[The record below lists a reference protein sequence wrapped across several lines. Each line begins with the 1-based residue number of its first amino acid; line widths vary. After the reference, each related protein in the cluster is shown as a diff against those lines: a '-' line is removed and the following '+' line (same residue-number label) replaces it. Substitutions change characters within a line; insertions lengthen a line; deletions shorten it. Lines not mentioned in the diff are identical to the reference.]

1 MTGRTLIACLGNIFL
16 GDDGFGVEVARRLAG
31 QELPEGVRVTDYG
44 IRGMHLAYDLAEGF
58 DTTILVDATK
68 RGDEPGTVYVIEP
81 QPARPAAADHGTDD
95 GAGGDGA
102 GGGRPLEAMS
112 LFNAHGMQPD
122 VVLDMA
128 GTLGADAGRVL
139 VVGCEP
145 ASLQEGIGLSP
156 PVAAAV
162 DEAVR
167 VVTRLVTAE
176 RPVEDTAA
184 APPDDSAAAPPDD
197 SAAAPPDD
205 SAAVAQNDGAAVPHE
220 DGAAAAQETARLG
233 DKGSRRK

>member
-81 QPARPAAADHGTDD
+81 QPTRPPTGDHGTDD
-95 GAGGDGA
+95 GAGGDAA
-102 GGGRPLEAMS
+102 GGGSPLEAMS

-145 ASLQEGIGLSP
+145 ASLEEGIGLSP

-167 VVTRLVTAE
+167 LVTRLVTAE

-184 APPDDSAAAPPDD
+184 AT
-197 SAAAPPDD
+197 
-205 SAAVAQNDGAAVPHE
+205 QNDGAGVPHK
-220 DGAAAAQETARLG
+220 DGAAAAQETVRLG

>member
-16 GDDGFGVEVARRLAG
+16 GDDGFGVEVARRLATR
-31 QELPEGVRVTDYG
+31 ELPAGVRVTDYG

-58 DTTILVDATK
+58 DTTILVDCVQ

-81 QPARPAAADHGTDD
+81 EPAHRPAD
-95 GAGGDGA
+95 GS
-102 GGGRPLEAMS
+102 PLAAMS

-128 GTLGADAGRVL
+128 GALGAEAGRVL

-145 ASLQEGIGLSP
+145 ASLEEGIGLSA

-162 DEAVR
+162 DEAAR
-167 VVTRLVTAE
+167 VVTRLVTAGE
-176 RPVEDTAA
+176 PREDEAATAA
-184 APPDDSAAAPPDD
+184 EP
-197 SAAAPPDD
+197 
-205 SAAVAQNDGAAVPHE
+205 
-220 DGAAAAQETARLG
+220 QEEARTAGRNHG
-233 DKGSRRK
+233 